1 MKIIKEKLKMLFNK
15 SKKKKE
21 ENTIQYE
28 LLMLNILST
37 TINKR
42 IDKYVDKEI
51 FKIKQ
56 LIKQL

>member
-1 MKIIKEKLKMLFNK
+1 MIILRKLKMLFDK

-21 ENTIQYE
+21 ENAIQNE

-37 TINKR
+37 TISKR